1 MISRLKNFL
10 DLISVSSFIPS
21 LKPPQYGSFAAES
34 PIHLKP
40 MKLAGMIEDILSTGM
55 KTRTIIL
62 NFDFVYPPNK
72 VGEHLRLN
80 ADAKVLRIE
89 RVRLIKGQP
98 ISYSIS
104 YIPSDLGEKVSVRDL
119 MVQPL
124 LNVLEDKCKMKIVR
138 GSQVI
143 EATVADSRVAS
154 FLEVLTGSPLLKMER
169 VVFDTRNRPIEY
181 ISILYRSDRYHY
193 NVDFI
198 RRGSEAEIRWGDL
211 KP

>member
-1 MISRLKNFL
+1 MSRLKNFL

-21 LKPPQYGSFAAES
+21 LKPPQYGSFAAET
-34 PIHLKP
+34 PLHLKP
-40 MKLAGMIEDILSTGM
+40 MKLTGMIQDIIETGM

-62 NFDFVYPPNK
+62 NFDFVHPLNK
-72 VGEHLRLN
+72 VGENLKLN

-104 YIPSDLGEKVSVRDL
+104 YIPSDLGEKISVKDL
-119 MVQPL
+119 TVQPL
-124 LNVLEDKCKMKIVR
+124 LNVLEDKCRMKIVR

-143 EATVADSRVAS
+143 EATLADNRVAS
-154 FLEVLTGSPLLKMER
+154 FLDVMTGAPLLKMER

-181 ISILYRSDRYHY
+181 ISIFYRSDRYHY

-198 RRGSEAEIRWGDL
+198 RRRSEVEARWDDI

>member
-1 MISRLKNFL
+1 MSRLKNFL

-40 MKLAGMIEDILSTGM
+40 MKLTGMIQDIIETGM
-55 KTRTIIL
+55 KTRAIIL
-62 NFDFVYPPNK
+62 NFDFVHPLNK
-72 VGEHLRLN
+72 VAENLKLN
-80 ADAKVLRIE
+80 GDDKVLRIE

-104 YIPSDLGEKVSVRDL
+104 YIPSDLGEKISVKDL
-119 MVQPL
+119 TVQPL
-124 LNVLEDKCKMKIVR
+124 LNVLEDKCRMKIVR

-143 EATVADSRVAS
+143 EATLADNRVAS
-154 FLEVLTGSPLLKMER
+154 FLDVMTGAPLLKMER

-181 ISILYRSDRYHY
+181 ISIFYRSDRYHY

-198 RRGSEAEIRWGDL
+198 RRRSEVETRWDDI

>member
-1 MISRLKNFL
+1 
-10 DLISVSSFIPS
+10 
-21 LKPPQYGSFAAES
+21 
-34 PIHLKP
+34 
-40 MKLAGMIEDILSTGM
+40 M

-62 NFDFVYPPNK
+62 NFDFVHPPNK
-72 VGEHLRLN
+72 VGENLKLN
-80 ADAKVLRIE
+80 EDAKVLRIE

-104 YIPSDLGEKVSVRDL
+104 YIPSDLGEKISVKDL
-119 MVQPL
+119 TVQPL

-138 GSQVI
+138 GSQII
-143 EATVADSRVAS
+143 EATLADSRVAS
-154 FLEVLTGSPLLKMER
+154 FLEVMIGAPLLKMER

-181 ISILYRSDRYHY
+181 ISIFYRSDRYHY

-198 RRGSEAEIRWGDL
+198 RRRSEDEARWDYI

>member
-1 MISRLKNFL
+1 MSRLKNFL

-40 MKLAGMIEDILSTGM
+40 MKLTGMIQDIIETGM
-55 KTRTIIL
+55 KTRAIIL
-62 NFDFVYPPNK
+62 NFDFVHPLNK
-72 VGEHLRLN
+72 VAENLKLN

-104 YIPSDLGEKVSVRDL
+104 YIPSDLGEKISLKDL
-119 MVQPL
+119 TVQPL
-124 LNVLEDKCKMKIVR
+124 LNVLEDKCRMKIVR

-143 EATVADSRVAS
+143 EATLADNRVAS
-154 FLEVLTGSPLLKMER
+154 FLEVMTGAPLLKMER

-181 ISILYRSDRYHY
+181 ISIFYRSDRYHY

-198 RRGSEAEIRWGDL
+198 RRRSEVETRWDDI